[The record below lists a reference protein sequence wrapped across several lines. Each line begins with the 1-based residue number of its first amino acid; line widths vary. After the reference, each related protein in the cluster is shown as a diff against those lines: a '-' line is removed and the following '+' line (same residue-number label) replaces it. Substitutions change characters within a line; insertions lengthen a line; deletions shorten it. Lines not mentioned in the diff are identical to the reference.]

1 MTKPQLPNL
10 QQTVANTIFIISIS
24 NSNNLNKFWVDIF
37 THQWSGS
44 GPIKMRM
51 DGCISAYNRVKQV
64 MGSTT
69 RNITII
75 IIFLLQI
82 TIVKIPENRT
92 DFTKEVLWCLI
103 FIFETLYNSW
113 TWILLAVFIPLLSFA
128 GLASRKP
135 HCSDS
140 RKVRGIVNTYG
151 KWTSPPQPTLDAFWV
166 GTHATTPNSCYL
178 TAARRRRGRFFFFY
192 WIWAAACC

>member
-151 KWTSPPQPTLDAFWV
+151 KWTPPPPQPTLDAFWV

-178 TAARRRRGRFFFFY
+178 TAARRRRGRFFP
-192 WIWAAACC
+192 